1 MKFPRRRFLHLA
13 AGAAVL
19 PAVSRI
25 ARAQTYPIRPVR
37 IVSPFAAG
45 GHSDV
50 LGRLLGQWLSE
61 RLGQRFIIEN
71 RPGAGS
77 NIGTESVVRAPP
89 DGYTLLVVTPANAI
103 NATLYEKLNFNFIR
117 DIAPVAGIDRETLMM
132 IVNPS
137 VPVMTVAE
145 FIAYVKTN
153 PGKINMASG
162 GIGTTSHIAGELFKV
177 MTGLDMTHVPYSG
190 GAAPATTNLLGGH
203 VQVMFSG
210 GLSSI
215 PYIKTGSLRAL
226 AVTTATR
233 WDALPD
239 IPTVGESVPGYEVSP
254 WDGLCAPKNTPAEI
268 IEKLNR
274 EINAALADPRIKA
287 RLADIGAVP
296 LPITPAEFGRLIAA
310 ETEKWAKVIR
320 AANIKVE

>member
-1 MKFPRRRFLHLA
+1 MGQGDPGGQHQGGVSRFLARGQAMKLSRRQSLHLA
-13 AGAAVL
+13 AGAAALPVL
-19 PAVSRI
+19 SRA
-25 ARAQTYPIRPVR
+25 ARAQSYPTRPVH
-37 IVSPFAAG
+37 IVAPFAAG

-89 DGYTLLVVTPANAI
+89 DGYTLLVVTPANVI

-117 DIAPVAGIDRETLMM
+117 DIAPVAGIDRQTLMM

-162 GIGTTSHIAGELFKV
+162 GIGTTSHMAGELFKV

-226 AVTTATR
+226 AVANATR

-254 WDGLCAPKNTPAEI
+254 WDGLGAPKNTPAEI
-268 IEKLNR
+268 IEKLNK
-274 EINAALADPRIKA
+274 EINAALAD
-287 RLADIGAVP
+287 
-296 LPITPAEFGRLIAA
+296 
-310 ETEKWAKVIR
+310 R
-320 AANIKVE
+320 AGPGNLNRAISGVSA